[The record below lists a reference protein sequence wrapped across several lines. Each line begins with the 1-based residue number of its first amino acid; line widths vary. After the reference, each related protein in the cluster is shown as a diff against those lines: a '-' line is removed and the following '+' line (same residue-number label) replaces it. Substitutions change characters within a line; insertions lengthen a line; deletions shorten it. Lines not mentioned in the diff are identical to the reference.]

1 MAKKRK
7 SDQAEPVEIAGMKL
21 YTVKVLAK
29 KFGLSETAIR
39 RHLTKG
45 RIKGTKIG
53 HVWYVSESQLRS
65 MFEE

>member
-1 MAKKRK
+1 
-7 SDQAEPVEIAGMKL
+7 MKL